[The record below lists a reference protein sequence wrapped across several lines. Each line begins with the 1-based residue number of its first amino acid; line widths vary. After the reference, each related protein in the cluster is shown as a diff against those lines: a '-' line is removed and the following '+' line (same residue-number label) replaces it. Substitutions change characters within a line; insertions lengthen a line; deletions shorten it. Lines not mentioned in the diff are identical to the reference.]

1 MDVKMVDRTDEELR
15 EISLQ
20 RKKNGSYTQRA
31 LKAQRILWK
40 RAGCP
45 FAGWTENTNL
55 DWYDKN
61 CK

>member
-1 MDVKMVDRTDEELR
+1 MDIKIVDRTDEELR
-15 EISLQ
+15 EISMQ

-45 FAGWTENTNL
+45 FVNWTHNANL
-55 DWYDKN
+55 DWYDEHSK
-61 CK
+61 

>member
-1 MDVKMVDRTDEELR
+1 MDMKMVDRTDEELR
-15 EISLQ
+15 AISLQ
-20 RKKNGSYTQRA
+20 RKKNGRYTQRA

-45 FAGWTENTNL
+45 FVNRTHHANL